1 MRSVH
6 VHTKTSGLPFFILTN
21 AASSRRSRSA
31 SSAASRVSLSFV
43 ASAASGMSFCQKSG
57 SSSAISSEPPPPPV
71 NVAVA
76 NMDFLASFDLLASSS
91 EASTTLR
98 SDLARISSIPS
109 PANALVRAS
118 PSAESSARA
127 PYAPCLRSLS
137 ISAAAPRLSLSVLT
151 APPIPPGLS
160 SAGCC

>member
-1 MRSVH
+1 M
-6 VHTKTSGLPFFILTN
+6 PFFILTKL
-21 AASSRRSRSA
+21 ASSRRSRSA

-57 SSSAISSEPPPPPV
+57 SSSAISSEPPPPPPV